1 MITSNVFHELADQS
15 TNVNRIVAF
24 KVKQGVEFLASVC
37 EHKSHPG
44 LEGGPADGPTIQL
57 EKIRLM
63 DVQMDNH
70 GRMMGKLI
78 PFSNSNPDAEMTF
91 SLSEVL
97 AVYTPSNDV
106 EQDYIQSTTAI
117 DLAGAV

>member
-1 MITSNVFHELADQS
+1 MITSNTFHELAEQS
-15 TNVNRIVAF
+15 TNVNRVVAF
-24 KVKQGVEFLASVC
+24 KVKQGVEFLARVV
-37 EHKSHPG
+37 EPKSHPG
-44 LEGGPADGPTIQL
+44 LEGGPADGPTVQL
-57 EKIRLM
+57 EKVRLM
-63 DVQMDNH
+63 DVQMNNH
-70 GRMMGKLI
+70 GQMVGQLI
-78 PFSNSNPDAEMTF
+78 PFSNSNADAEMTF